1 MTGPGRE
8 ERALA
13 QLIRIARQKLE
24 EQQTLLSDLEAAKAS
39 AETSLEW
46 LAQAVRV
53 EEAAALSRPQATAD
67 FKNFLEG
74 ANGKRQALH
83 ATRARLETEIAIVRD
98 AVSEAFAETAKLE
111 HLIEI
116 NRRATARLN
125 GKAEAARLDAAS
137 VARHR
142 RQA

>member
-13 QLIRIARQKLE
+13 QLVKVARQKLE
-24 EQQTLLSDLEAAKAS
+24 EQQTLLADLEAAKAS

-53 EEAAALSRPQATAD
+53 EEEAALARPQTTVEL
-67 FKNFLEG
+67 KNYLEG
-74 ANGKRQALH
+74 ANGKRLALQ
-83 ATRARLETEIAIVRD
+83 ATRARLEAEIVLVRD
-98 AVSEAFAETAKLE
+98 AVTDAFAETAKLE

-116 NRRATARLN
+116 NRRTTARLN

-137 VARHR
+137 VSRHR